1 MFKDFIDFVREIYG
15 AKKLLPLHESKFI
28 GNEKKYLNQYA
39 K

>member
-1 MFKDFIDFVREIYG
+1 MFKVFIDFVREIYG
-15 AKKLLPLHESKFI
+15 TKKLIPLPEIKFI